1 MFSNSS
7 KYALKAVLYLAV
19 NASETNKIMAKN
31 ISGPINV
38 PQAYISK
45 LLQDLT
51 RQGIVSSTRGPNGGF
66 YLNEENLKT
75 PLINIITVIDGENR
89 LNSCLLSIQNC
100 NSTNP
105 CPLHH
110 FAASYRTHLL
120 EKLESS
126 TIHDMVEGIRS
137 KTSFL
142 PL

>member
-19 NASETNKIMAKN
+19 NSSESNKIMAKN

-51 RQGIVSSTRGPNGGF
+51 KHNIVSSTRGPHGGF
-66 YLNEENLKT
+66 YLNENNMKT
-75 PLINIITVIDGENR
+75 PLIDIISVIDGENK
-89 LNSCLLSIQNC
+89 LNACLLSIENC
-100 NSTNP
+100 NAEQP
-105 CPLHH
+105 CPLHD
-110 FAASYRTHLL
+110 FAAAYRVNLL
-120 EKLESS
+120 ENLEN
-126 TIHDMVEGIRS
+126 
-137 KTSFL
+137 KTVGDLAEDISNQKSFL